1 MRFGMCVGS
10 DEAKIKLVA
19 ESGFDFVESCFSLLA
34 ESDDE
39 KLNAFKNELDKYS
52 LKCETVNCFLPG
64 SLKVTGPNVDYDALR
79 EYIEKGVSRGKPIG
93 LEKVVFGS
101 SGARNVPDAWSY
113 EEAYRQIAYFLK
125 EIAAPIAEKY
135 GVIITIEPLRKTD
148 SNIVNSAFEGAALA
162 SQAASDSI
170 KCLVDFYHMYEA
182 GDDCETVRKLTGAIK
197 HAHIAEP
204 LSRHYPRKDDG
215 ADYKSFVAALE
226 SAGCE
231 TCSVEASTDDFE
243 RDCAPAFEALKQ

>member
-148 SNIVNSAFEGAALA
+148 SNIVNSALEGAALA
-162 SQAASDSI
+162 SLADSGNI
-170 KCLVDFYHMYEA
+170 KCLVDFYHMFEA

-204 LSRHYPRKDDG
+204 VSRHYPRKGDG
-215 ADYKSFVAALE
+215 ADYKSFIAALE

-231 TCSVEASTDDFE
+231 TCSVEASTDNFE
-243 RDCAPAFEALKQ
+243 KDCAPAFEAVKQ